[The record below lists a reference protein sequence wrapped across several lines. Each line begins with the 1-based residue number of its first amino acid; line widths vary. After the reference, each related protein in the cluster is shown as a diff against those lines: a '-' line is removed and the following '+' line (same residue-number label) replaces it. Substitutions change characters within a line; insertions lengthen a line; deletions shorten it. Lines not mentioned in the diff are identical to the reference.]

1 MELLRQGSPENVF
14 YIAID
19 EDTVMYDTITRASLR
34 PIDVLY
40 TSSNCD
46 TTRERMVHVIR
57 QKLEEEGLRFEYNG
71 RCNAGSRKPRYKF
84 AAHAQPALKSKM
96 MIAISRSQDP
106 HTEAL
111 DEKLSKAMKFG
122 CIAIYQ
128 GVGQRLAHS
137 VQSYPH
143 GYLDRQYYSS
153 DSDFAGAI
161 VRTLRD
167 PALLDSIQQQLLV
180 HKWEKMRFCKII
192 NDFVLRHP
200 PSWIRSNTS
209 VSIAKNNGASLSNKY
224 LLEVIQCIF
233 KSAHPL
239 NYKWVHKSQEADIE
253 INHCCFGWKQ
263 DETRS
268 FSRSNCYWRCITLY
282 CI

>member
-1 MELLRQGSPENVF
+1 MILSKHYDLVLSMELLRQGSPENVF

-84 AAHAQPALKSKM
+84 AAHAQPALESKM

-128 GVGQRLAHS
+128 GVGQRCDALSGGTGHQRKRS
-137 VQSYPH
+137 RQ
-143 GYLDRQYYSS
+143 GYL
-153 DSDFAGAI
+153 
-161 VRTLRD
+161 L
-167 PALLDSIQQQLLV
+167 SIRGV
-180 HKWEKMRFCKII
+180 CVYK
-192 NDFVLRHP
+192 
-200 PSWIRSNTS
+200 S
-209 VSIAKNNGASLSNKY
+209 VSLCFSCSLS
-224 LLEVIQCIF
+224 LTTAL
-233 KSAHPL
+233 
-239 NYKWVHKSQEADIE
+239 
-253 INHCCFGWKQ
+253 
-263 DETRS
+263 T
-268 FSRSNCYWRCITLY
+268 
-282 CI
+282 

>member
-1 MELLRQGSPENVF
+1 MSGEPGGGRRSLILSKHYDLVLSMEILRQDNPENVF

-19 EDTVMYDTITRASLR
+19 EDTVMYNNITRTSLR
-34 PIDVLY
+34 PIDVMY
-40 TSSNCD
+40 SSSHCD
-46 TTRERMVHVIR
+46 VTRERMVHVIR

-84 AAHAQPALKSKM
+84 APHEQPALESKM

-137 VQSYPH
+137 VQNYPR
-143 GYLDRQYYSS
+143 GYLDRQQYNS
-153 DSDFAGAI
+153 DSDFANAI

-167 PALLDSIQQQLLV
+167 PVLLDFTQQQFV
-180 HKWEKMRFCKII
+180 QHKWEKMRFCKVI
-192 NDFVLRHP
+192 NDFILRHP
-200 PSWIRSNTS
+200 PSWIHSNTS
-209 VSIAKNNGASLSNKY
+209 VSIAKNDGASLSNKY
-224 LLEVIQCIF
+224 FLEVIECVF
-233 KSAHPL
+233 KSATPH
-239 NYKWVHKSQEADIE
+239 NYTWVHKFQEADIE
-253 INHCCFGWKQ
+253 INHCCFG
-263 DETRS
+263 
-268 FSRSNCYWRCITLY
+268 
-282 CI
+282 